1 MSTFEPRRARRT
13 AAERQKRS
21 RRTRRIVLGVV
32 VALALLATGG
42 FFALQALQ
50 ARINTVNSDDFLQHS
65 RPDKNLA
72 DPSDPYSGDLNI
84 LLIGSDERPQGS
96 TSTSTGMRSD
106 TVMVAHISEDR
117 SRAEIVSIPRDSW
130 VEIPSCRLPNGGSTE
145 PRTTKFNAAFALG
158 GQTGDA
164 GAAVAC
170 TITTVETLTGL
181 YIDDY
186 IVIDFEGFKGMVD
199 ALGGVEFNVEEPII
213 DPGFSNTRIEAG
225 PQTFDGETALRY
237 ARVRKAVGMNGSD
250 ISRIGRQQ
258 ELLNA
263 IIKKAKTKAADPAA
277 MYSLVGS
284 GLDMIRTSDQLGN
297 LGTMGGLGWSIR
309 DIDQKFIT
317 VPVVDRGDGANVL
330 WTAAADELWESL
342 RNDTP
347 VDEEYLKTVDA
358 GLSNIYTN
366 SAETQEPSSTQSS
379 NGSPDNDENSYN
391 SSPSPAWT
399 PTEPSS
405 TFMPQT
411 PTSSPTTGNQATSSP
426 SMSETTPVVAPTVVS
441 PQPTQSEEFPFSAP
455 TEPSQ
460 STVPNSAGAS
470 EGSGTVAP

>member
-1 MSTFEPRRARRT
+1 
-13 AAERQKRS
+13 
-21 RRTRRIVLGVV
+21 
-32 VALALLATGG
+32 
-42 FFALQALQ
+42 
-50 ARINTVNSDDFLQHS
+50 
-65 RPDKNLA
+65 
-72 DPSDPYSGDLNI
+72 
-84 LLIGSDERPQGS
+84 
-96 TSTSTGMRSD
+96 
-106 TVMVAHISEDR
+106 
-117 SRAEIVSIPRDSW
+117 
-130 VEIPSCRLPNGGSTE
+130 
-145 PRTTKFNAAFALG
+145 
-158 GQTGDA
+158 
-164 GAAVAC
+164 
-170 TITTVETLTGL
+170 
-181 YIDDY
+181 
-186 IVIDFEGFKGMVD
+186 
-199 ALGGVEFNVEEPII
+199 
-213 DPGFSNTRIEAG
+213 
-225 PQTFDGETALRY
+225 
-237 ARVRKAVGMNGSD
+237 
-250 ISRIGRQQ
+250 
-258 ELLNA
+258 
-263 IIKKAKTKAADPAA
+263 

-411 PTSSPTTGNQATSSP
+411 PTSSPTTGNQAIPSP
-426 SMSETTPVVAPTVVS
+426 SMNETTPVVAPTVVS

-460 STVPNSAGAS
+460 STVPNNAGAS
-470 EGSGTVAP
+470 EDSGTVAP